1 MMTVDSIDLLCA
13 VRDLPYKASVLN
25 GMSEEELH
33 AGYMKFNIPDPDNL
47 DSLNGEGVW
56 GWMTPE
62 DKAKYMD
69 DRFHGELPA
78 ILCNTPINFYG
89 VLWWGCEVVVQC
101 HGAGRP
107 TLSRKWIEEHILSQ
121 AWNNNEE
128 VIKVIDKLIAA
139 LMDQEA

>member
-1 MMTVDSIDLLCA
+1 MTVAEIEKLCET
-13 VRDLPYKASVLN
+13 RGLPYKANVLEN
-25 GMSEEELH
+25 KSDDELN
-33 AGYMKFNIPDPDNL
+33 AGYMKFNIPDPDRL

-62 DKAKYMD
+62 DKEKYMD

-89 VLWWGCEVVVQC
+89 ILWWGNEVVVQC

-107 TLSRKWIEEHILSQ
+107 TLSKRWVEENILTASWHQ
-121 AWNNNEE
+121 SVDE
-128 VIKVIDKLIAA
+128 
-139 LMDQEA
+139 